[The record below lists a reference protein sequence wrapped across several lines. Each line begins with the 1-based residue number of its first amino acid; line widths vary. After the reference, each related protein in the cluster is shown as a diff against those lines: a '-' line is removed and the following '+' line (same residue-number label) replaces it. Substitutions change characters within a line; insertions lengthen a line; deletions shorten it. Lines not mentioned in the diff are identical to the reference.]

1 MNPISRRLLLTLVS
15 ALALGPFTAAGAAD
29 AFPSK
34 PLKVYVGYSAGGA
47 VDAIARSVGQQMATT
62 LGQPVVVEN
71 KPGAATNIAVK
82 SVITSAPDG
91 YTLLMAANA
100 LAVNPSLFQPAPY
113 DLQRELTPIASVG
126 RVPVVFAVRA
136 ESALKGLPDLVSA
149 AKAQPGGVTVATPG
163 NGATPHLA
171 MELFQH
177 TAKLSLKHVP
187 YKGGAQAITDVL
199 GGHVDVV
206 AVNALEVLRAGL
218 SEQAAA
224 LVVPFTPGGSS
235 DVLGRAIG
243 LELGR
248 AGQPVVIDN
257 VPGAGGSLGA
267 DKVAKSPADG
277 YTLLMGHIG
286 TLAVNPSLYPKLGY
300 DPVRSFAPVAW
311 VARVPNVL
319 VVHESVPARPE
330 GTGRAV
336 EGAARQ
342 LAYGSGG
349 NGSAA
354 HITMEYLKLQTG
366 TSLLHI
372 PTAARRRR

>member
-1 MNPISRRLLLTLVS
+1 MNPISRRLLLSLVS

-47 VDAIARSVGQQMATT
+47 VDAIARSVGQQMAVT

-82 SVITSAPDG
+82 SVITSPPDG

-136 ESALKGLPDLVSA
+136 ESALKGLPDLVRA

-206 AVNALEVLRAGL
+206 AVNALEVLPLVKAGKLRVLAVMSADRSAVLPGVPTVAESGFPGFEASVWYGIVGPAGL
-218 SEQAAA
+218 SKELVAKLHDAVQKAIQSQEVRDQLAAA
-224 LVVPFTPGGSS
+224 GGVPLPGPTAQF
-235 DVLGRAIG
+235 DTLIK
-243 LELGR
+243 
-248 AGQPVVIDN
+248 
-257 VPGAGGSLGA
+257 A
-267 DKVAKSPADG
+267 D
-277 YTLLMGHIG
+277 
-286 TLAVNPSLYPKLGY
+286 
-300 DPVRSFAPVAW
+300 
-311 VARVPNVL
+311 VAR
-319 VVHESVPARPE
+319 
-330 GTGRAV
+330 
-336 EGAARQ
+336 
-342 LAYGSGG
+342 YG
-349 NGSAA
+349 
-354 HITMEYLKLQTG
+354 KL
-366 TSLLHI
+366 I
-372 PTAARRRR
+372 READIKPD